1 MKPPKKIDAKTAPK
15 KRNREATEKA
25 LIKAATQLFAS
36 KGFDGTRTLEI
47 AQKAKVNEALI
58 ARYFG
63 GKEGLLIA
71 VLKDD
76 AASKQI
82 IGAKGQDCPATAWIP
97 SLDGAANLK
106 DALGEFFQCG
116 LSHLEEK
123 QAFIRIAVS
132 QALTDPKMS
141 DLLRSKTYD
150 ESVPLMLE
158 RMKKL
163 FKKKKI
169 SAEQLESLVLL
180 LMASNFA
187 INFMGRMVHR
197 IEPKKADRVIAL
209 LVNSL
214 DAYFETQS

>member
-1 MKPPKKIDAKTAPK
+1 MKISKKEPPK
-15 KRNREATEKA
+15 KRNREATEKM

-63 GKEGLLIA
+63 GKEGLLLA

-82 IGAKGQDCPATAWIP
+82 IGSAKQPCPTTAWIP
-97 SLDGAANLK
+97 TLDQSENFQ

-116 LSHLEEK
+116 LKHMEEK
-123 QAFIRIAVS
+123 QSFIRIALS

-141 DLLRSKTYD
+141 ELLRKKTFD
-150 ESVPLMLE
+150 ESIPLMQE

-169 SAEQLESLVLL
+169 TTEQLESLVLL

-187 INFMGRMVHR
+187 INFMGRMVHQ

-214 DAYFETQS
+214 DAYFATVT